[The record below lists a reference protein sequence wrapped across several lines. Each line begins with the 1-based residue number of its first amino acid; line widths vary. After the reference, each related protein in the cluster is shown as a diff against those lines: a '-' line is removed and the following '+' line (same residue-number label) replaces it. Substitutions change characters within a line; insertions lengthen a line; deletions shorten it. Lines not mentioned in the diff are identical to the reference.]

1 MDALTEMESQE
12 ENYCHFN
19 QRLPFE
25 ELNRCAVVFAAPPFL
40 VKISYPPAL
49 FNPDFLSA
57 LVDRAESQYS
67 FLCHTVGMSRRIS
80 KSKEIV
86 SWESCEIRC

>member
-1 MDALTEMESQE
+1 MGVCQVVIFFTDK
-12 ENYCHFN
+12 H
-19 QRLPFE
+19 RLPSE
-25 ELNRCAVVFAAPPFL
+25 ELNRYAVVYPLF
-40 VKISYPPAL
+40 VITKIIHFPSL

-57 LVDRAESQYS
+57 LVDRTESQYS

-86 SWESCEIRC
+86 SWES